1 MRLHRA
7 GHRILLVA
15 AAVGVALYGLIQPT
29 NPSRRV
35 RFGLATAL
43 LVVYGM
49 IAAFFRIPARY
60 QFPTRPSAILS
71 PAQGKVVAIER
82 VHEGEFLGRECNRV
96 SIYLSLLDMHMS
108 TAPLTGR
115 IVRSQYDA
123 GQYLL
128 AFHPKA
134 SELNERHSF
143 VIETPDG
150 VRIMVRLI
158 AGTIARRIC
167 PAVVEGQTVEQGDEL
182 GFIKFGSR
190 VDVFLP
196 PELPILVRVGERV
209 RLGVSPIARRI

>member
-7 GHRILLVA
+7 GYRILLVSA
-15 AAVGVALYGLIQPT
+15 GMVIAVCGLLQYACLSRRLRFGVIASLLALY
-29 NPSRRV
+29 
-35 RFGLATAL
+35 A
-43 LVVYGM
+43 M
-49 IAAFFRIPARY
+49 IAAFFRVPARK
-60 QFPTRPSAILS
+60 FAPRSDLFLA

-82 VHEGEFLGRECNRV
+82 VYESQFLQRECVRV

-108 TAPLTGR
+108 VAPLSGQV
-115 IVRSQYDA
+115 VRSHYDA
-123 GQYLL
+123 GRYVL

-134 SELNERHSF
+134 SELNERHSI
-143 VIETPDG
+143 VIETSEG
-150 VRIMVRLI
+150 VTVMVRLI

-167 PAVVEGQTVEQGDEL
+167 PAVIEGQIIGQGDEL

-196 PELPILVRVGERV
+196 PEMPILVRVGDRL